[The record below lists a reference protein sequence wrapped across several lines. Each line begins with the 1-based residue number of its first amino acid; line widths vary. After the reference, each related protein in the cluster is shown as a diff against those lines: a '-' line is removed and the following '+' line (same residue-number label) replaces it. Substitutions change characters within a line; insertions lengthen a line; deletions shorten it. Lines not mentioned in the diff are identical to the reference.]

1 MVLHEPLILHR
12 PSAVRCGETIL
23 RVLCVSVADSVAME
37 SVVASHNSRR
47 GLEWCGVKRD
57 RPSQ

>member
-37 SVVASHNSRR
+37 SVVASHNKDE
-47 GLEWCGVKRD
+47 LI
-57 RPSQ
+57 